1 MEVSIYSICVCLDK
15 TADAGPM
22 PALGYVHVL
31 ISRLLL
37 VSKANRSG
45 TIIMSDTIINHSDL
59 EFE

>member
-37 VSKANRSG
+37 VSKANRSRIYIKIH
-45 TIIMSDTIINHSDL
+45 TRLVKLKTDVH
-59 EFE
+59 